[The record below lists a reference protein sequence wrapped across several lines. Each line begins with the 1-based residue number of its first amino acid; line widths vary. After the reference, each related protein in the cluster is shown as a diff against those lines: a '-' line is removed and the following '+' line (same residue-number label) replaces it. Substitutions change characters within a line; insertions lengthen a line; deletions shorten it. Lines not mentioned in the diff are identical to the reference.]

1 MRFTVFVLWVVG
13 LSSHLWAVDSAPSD
27 WVAQAASTY
36 QAALETPDR
45 NHRVQK
51 FSEAEALF
59 AKAISTVRDSSASQ
73 SSSDASA
80 ELYVNLGN
88 AALGAEH
95 LGAAILAYRRALVVD
110 PDHGRAKQN
119 VEHARKFI
127 ADWVPKPDQE
137 ILLGSFF
144 DWTRH
149 LKSSDWFGFAGI
161 AFLIAAVC
169 CAIFLRTENRVLRAL
184 AITFGVIWIAALIVG
199 FSQSDSVTPIAVVV
213 VPETTARSADS
224 IHAPAR
230 FPEPLPS
237 GTELEIVD
245 DRGEWLRV
253 RMFDGR
259 EVWVRASAVELV

>member
-1 MRFTVFVLWVVG
+1 MRFTVFVLWIVG
-13 LSSHLWAVDSAPSD
+13 LSSNLWAADSASSE

-36 QAALETPDR
+36 HAALETSDR

-59 AKAISTVRDSSASQ
+59 AKAISTVRDSSTPQ

-95 LGAAILAYRRALVVD
+95 LGAAILAYHRALVVD

-144 DWTRH
+144 DWTR
-149 LKSSDWFGFAGI
+149 
-161 AFLIAAVC
+161 
-169 CAIFLRTENRVLRAL
+169 T
-184 AITFGVIWIAALIVG
+184 
-199 FSQSDSVTPIAVVV
+199 
-213 VPETTARSADS
+213 
-224 IHAPAR
+224 
-230 FPEPLPS
+230 
-237 GTELEIVD
+237 
-245 DRGEWLRV
+245 
-253 RMFDGR
+253 
-259 EVWVRASAVELV
+259 

>member
-59 AKAISTVRDSSASQ
+59 TKAISTVRDSSASQ

-95 LGAAILAYRRALVVD
+95 LGLRSWPIIVHLWLTPTMAE
-110 PDHGRAKQN
+110 QN
-119 VEHARKFI
+119 KT
-127 ADWVPKPDQE
+127 W
-137 ILLGSFF
+137 S
-144 DWTRH
+144 TREN
-149 LKSSDWFGFAGI
+149 LSRIGF
-161 AFLIAAVC
+161 
-169 CAIFLRTENRVLRAL
+169 
-184 AITFGVIWIAALIVG
+184 
-199 FSQSDSVTPIAVVV
+199 
-213 VPETTARSADS
+213 
-224 IHAPAR
+224 
-230 FPEPLPS
+230 PS
-237 GTELEIVD
+237 LTKKYY
-245 DRGEWLRV
+245 
-253 RMFDGR
+253 
-259 EVWVRASAVELV
+259 